1 MASVARL
8 SPDSAV
14 RFAPNAEVV
23 FFLQGHEV
31 FGSVLPQRFAKTEVD
46 LVGGD
51 RKLEV
56 ECGAD
61 AVLDECAGSRRA
73 IAWVA
78 FHPVQ

>member
-1 MASVARL
+1 M
-8 SPDSAV
+8 

-61 AVLDECAGSRRA
+61 AVLDECAG
-73 IAWVA
+73 
-78 FHPVQ
+78 